1 MQAAPHAAAA
11 VAAAPTAT
19 TTIATQ
25 GSMDSVV
32 LDLEAIMH
40 ELDAGAGADGNDSLQ
55 TLIKPVLQEGGKK

>member
-1 MQAAPHAAAA
+1 
-11 VAAAPTAT
+11 
-19 TTIATQ
+19 
-25 GSMDSVV
+25 MDSVV